1 MYFLYYCLFCTIAHS
16 FSKVPIFLPSLL
28 LPPTD
33 VALFPADQ
41 MALRQYL
48 VIPGRSGRD
57 GRCLTTIPFSTPTFL
72 G

>member
-16 FSKVPIFLPSLL
+16 FSKVPISLPSLL

-48 VIPGRSGRD
+48 VIPGISWSVGSRD
-57 GRCLTTIPFSTPTFL
+57 GT
-72 G
+72 GGA